1 MKTEQIINEIKQQQ
15 ADAVWITTPLNIF
28 YLTGYLSEPH
38 ERLLA
43 LLIKGDGQQ
52 VLYCPQLEVEE
63 VKQSP
68 FEGDIVGYLDTENGL
83 AKAPQSFSKLLVEA
97 EHLTLKRQRE
107 LTETFGVTEFD
118 DIDLTIKE
126 LRNVKSADEIEKIQ
140 HACALADRCIQIG
153 VDHLKEG
160 VTEREVVNHIE
171 YEIKAY
177 GVDEMSFDTM
187 VLFGDHA
194 ASPHGTPGD
203 RQLKQDEY
211 VLFDLGVVYENYC
224 SDMTR
229 TVRFG
234 TPSDE
239 AQKIYRTVLEAEQQA
254 IQAIKPGVTI
264 KDIDRIARDII
275 GDAGY
280 GEYFTHRL
288 GHGLGLEEHEYQDV
302 SSTNDN
308 QFVAGMVVTVEPG
321 IYVPNVAGVRIED
334 DILVTE
340 DGYQVLTQYE
350 K

>member
-1 MKTEQIINEIKQQQ
+1 
-15 ADAVWITTPLNIF
+15 
-28 YLTGYLSEPH
+28 
-38 ERLLA
+38 
-43 LLIKGDGQQ
+43 
-52 VLYCPQLEVEE
+52 
-63 VKQSP
+63 
-68 FEGDIVGYLDTENGL
+68 
-83 AKAPQSFSKLLVEA
+83 
-97 EHLTLKRQRE
+97 
-107 LTETFGVTEFD
+107 
-118 DIDLTIKE
+118 
-126 LRNVKSADEIEKIQ
+126 
-140 HACALADRCIQIG
+140 
-153 VDHLKEG
+153 
-160 VTEREVVNHIE
+160 
-171 YEIKAY
+171 
-177 GVDEMSFDTM
+177 
-187 VLFGDHA
+187 
-194 ASPHGTPGD
+194 
-203 RQLKQDEY
+203 
-211 VLFDLGVVYENYC
+211 
-224 SDMTR
+224 MTR